1 MKKLL
6 SSSAFFYS
14 VMALLSA
21 FLIIF
26 LVNIIKDDSTHYT
39 DCYVFSQSLVTE
51 KLKSPKSA
59 HFPAYSSDF
68 ISEKDGKVYV
78 TAYVDAQNSLG
89 ATVRT
94 NYIATIEVNSN
105 GKPARGYVTLN

>member
-1 MKKLL
+1 MKKKI
-6 SSSAFFYS
+6 SINAIEWIIKI
-14 VMALLSA
+14 ALSA